1 MKTVDDCVA
10 KLKNLDAKGRLWHQE
25 MIMEVQ
31 GPYLLLN
38 DIETKVGS
46 SLLEEQRNVW
56 NGHYSMI
63 VGQSFESAHHHSG
76 FETLKM

>member
-1 MKTVDDCVA
+1 MNPQHLFTCEIDGQEVKTVDDCVA

-46 SLLEEQRNVW
+46 SLLEEQ
-56 NGHYSMI
+56 
-63 VGQSFESAHHHSG
+63 
-76 FETLKM
+76 

>member
-1 MKTVDDCVA
+1 MDDCVA
-10 KLKNLDAKGRLWHQE
+10 KLKNLDAKGRLWPQE

-46 SLLEEQRNVW
+46 SLLEEQ
-56 NGHYSMI
+56 
-63 VGQSFESAHHHSG
+63 
-76 FETLKM
+76 

>member
-1 MKTVDDCVA
+1 MDDCVA

-46 SLLEEQRNVW
+46 SLLDEQ
-56 NGHYSMI
+56 
-63 VGQSFESAHHHSG
+63 
-76 FETLKM
+76 